1 MDAFTYA
8 LYGYECGLVF
18 DTSAGWLNFQIDVS
32 DGARISAASVREI
45 VKKFV
50 Q

>member
-18 DTSAGWLNFQIDVS
+18 DTTAGWLNFQIDVS